1 MILLTKYTTKTCFYR
16 VFFFCTSSCT
26 MKTWFSY
33 VFGKQNHVFMKG
45 FFWNNNF
52 FKSIWGVNSISRLGI
67 SICFSLGPS
76 IWKCVGSFYFHM
88 LFAIFTSL
96 FKKIWNLSFA
106 HSLNPYNP
114 FPFPNNA
121 HRTTDFQFC
130 AWHGLIEAHG
140 ECDGVVIMMLESL
153 AYIDY
158 LGFSFMYSVVQCKSF
173 GLPSSHFFF
182 GL

>member
-1 MILLTKYTTKTCFYR
+1 MQKYYTVETWFCWQNTQQKHVSIVY
-16 VFFFCTSSCT
+16 FFFCTSSCT

-106 HSLNPYNP
+106 PSPNPYTICSP
-114 FPFPNNA
+114 LWLLTPL
-121 HRTTDFQFC
+121 T
-130 AWHGLIEAHG
+130 
-140 ECDGVVIMMLESL
+140 
-153 AYIDY
+153 
-158 LGFSFMYSVVQCKSF
+158 
-173 GLPSSHFFF
+173 
-182 GL
+182 

>member
-1 MILLTKYTTKTCFYR
+1 MKSLFCPLTKSLHHLLSPLTSHSPNLT
-16 VFFFCTSSCT
+16 FFH
-26 MKTWFSY
+26 
-33 VFGKQNHVFMKG
+33 GK
-45 FFWNNNF
+45 NN
-52 FKSIWGVNSISRLGI
+52 
-67 SICFSLGPS
+67 SLCA
-76 IWKCVGSFYFHM
+76 KQHRTALHHQV
-88 LFAIFTSL
+88 
-96 FKKIWNLSFA
+96 
-106 HSLNPYNP
+106 
-114 FPFPNNA
+114 PNNA

-158 LGFSFMYSVVQCKSF
+158 LGFSFMYSVVQCKIF